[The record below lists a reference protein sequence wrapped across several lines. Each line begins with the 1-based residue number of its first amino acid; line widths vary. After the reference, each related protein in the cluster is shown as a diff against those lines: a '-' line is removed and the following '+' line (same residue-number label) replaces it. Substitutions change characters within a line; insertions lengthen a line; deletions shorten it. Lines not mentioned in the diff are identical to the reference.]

1 MHFKIL
7 KGIQF
12 QLSNFD
18 FLFNYHQM
26 ISKNYDK
33 KWTCGIVCN
42 CNRI

>member
-26 ISKNYDK
+26 ISIFFLLYEFLDK
-33 KWTCGIVCN
+33 KIELVG
-42 CNRI
+42 